1 MHNTITQEKIKFGQI
16 DLATLCAFHR
26 VLLTTDGTLTDMLA
40 SYLLEHIQLI
50 KLSERIILLQNDIPA
65 LYVESGEE
73 IIERKILLRGEI
85 SGKNYVFADSVVVI
99 GRLDQ
104 KFQNE
109 LRTTQTPMGRLWLE
123 HKMETF
129 KEMIDIGKEPANE
142 LASYFCIEPEDIL
155 LSRTYRV
162 FSRSR
167 PVIMITEKFPVDNV
181 L

>member
-1 MHNTITQEKIKFGQI
+1 MHNIITQEKIKFGQI

-50 KLSERIILLQNDIPA
+50 KLSERII
-65 LYVESGEE
+65 
-73 IIERKILLRGEI
+73 ERKILLRGEV

-109 LRTTQTPMGRLWLE
+109 LKTTQTPMGRLWLE

-162 FSRSR
+162 FSKSR